1 MDLRFNT
8 SLAEGY
14 KSSAQIARILTEDWL
29 ARNMYCPVCGE
40 NSIAKAEANAP
51 VKDYVCNH
59 CKSQYELKSKREF
72 SDKYTTKVNDGVYRT
87 MIDRITSL
95 DNPSFFFMHYDNYEV
110 NNLIIVPK
118 CFFVPEVIE
127 KRKALAENAR
137 RAGWE
142 GCNILLKQI
151 PDFAK
156 IPIIRNKKV
165 LDTKS
170 VCEAF
175 NKIYALQ
182 TNSIESRGWLF
193 DVLSC
198 VERMETTFTLKDM
211 YSFVQELRIKH
222 PNNNNVEA
230 KIRQQLQ
237 FLRDKGFI
245 DFSSR
250 GIYKKIG
257 L

>member
-8 SLAEGY
+8 SLADGY
-14 KSSAQIARILTEDWL
+14 KSAAQIARVLTEDWL
-29 ARNMYCPVCGE
+29 ARNMYCPVCGKI
-40 NSIAKAEANAP
+40 SIEKAEANAP
-51 VKDYVCNH
+51 VKDYVCRN
-59 CKSQYELKSKREF
+59 CQSQYELKSKKEF
-72 SDKYTTKVNDGVYRT
+72 SDNYNTKVNDGVYRT

-110 NNLIIVPK
+110 NNLIIIPK
-118 CFFVPEVIE
+118 CFFVPEIIE

-156 IPIIRNKKV
+156 IPIIRNREV
-165 LDTKS
+165 LDSKS

-175 NKIYALQ
+175 NKIYSLQ

-193 DVLSC
+193 DVFSC
-198 VERMETTFTLKDM
+198 VERLDKTFTLKDM
-211 YSFVQELRIKH
+211 YAFAEELKIKH
-222 PNNNNVEA
+222 PVNNNIEA

-237 FLRDKGFI
+237 LLRDKGFI
-245 DFSSR
+245 DFLSR
-250 GIYKKIG
+250 GNYRKMGI
-257 L
+257 

>member
-1 MDLRFNT
+1 MFL
-8 SLAEGY
+8 S
-14 KSSAQIARILTEDWL
+14 
-29 ARNMYCPVCGE
+29 V
-40 NSIAKAEANAP
+40 
-51 VKDYVCNH
+51 
-59 CKSQYELKSKREF
+59 
-72 SDKYTTKVNDGVYRT
+72 
-87 MIDRITSL
+87 
-95 DNPSFFFMHYDNYEV
+95 
-110 NNLIIVPK
+110 
-118 CFFVPEVIE
+118 FFVPEVIE

-165 LDTKS
+165 LDSKS
-170 VCEAF
+170 VCKAF